1 MSKSIIKRI
10 EELERARAEPERG
23 LLLGVVTYSDGTQ
36 EEVYSDKQGALQTT
50 KTLADLMGY
59 SGKQAVKC
67 TATEEGKEHT
77 LFSVLFQLVNQEG
90 RL

>member
-10 EELERARAEPERG
+10 EDLERARAEPERG
-23 LLLGVVTYSDGTQ
+23 VLLGVVTYSDGTQ

-59 SGKQAVKC
+59 AGKQAIKC
-67 TATEEGKEHT
+67 TATEAGKEHT
-77 LFSVLFQLVNQEG
+77 LFGVLFQLVN
-90 RL
+90 

>member
-36 EEVYSDKQGALQTT
+36 EKVYSDKQGALQTT
-50 KTLADLMGY
+50 KTLAELMGY
-59 SGKQAVKC
+59 AGNREVVKC
-67 TATEEGKEHT
+67 TATEAGKEHT
-77 LFSVLFQLVNQEG
+77 LFGVLFQLVN
-90 RL
+90 

>member
-10 EELERARAEPERG
+10 EDLERARAEPERG
-23 LLLGVVTYSDGTQ
+23 VLLGVVTYSDGTQ

-59 SGKQAVKC
+59 AGKQVIKC
-67 TATEEGKEHT
+67 TATEVGKEHT
-77 LFSVLFQLVNQEG
+77 LFGVLFQLVN
-90 RL
+90 